1 MDKDHTR
8 DDQVGLAS
16 VNAADVLTT
25 GKITEGW
32 YFYFNFNFYFP
43 LLLPSS
49 TSISTFH
56 FPLPI
61 LLLFFFFK
69 LGMI

>member
-16 VNAADVLTT
+16 VNGADVLTT

-32 YFYFNFNFYFP
+32 YFYFYFYFP
-43 LLLPSS
+43 LS
-49 TSISTFH
+49 TPQSTC
-56 FPLPI
+56 I
-61 LLLFFFFK
+61 LF
-69 LGMI
+69 

>member
-16 VNAADVLTT
+16 VNAADVLEMA

-32 YFYFNFNFYFP
+32 YSCNKVV
-43 LLLPSS
+43 
-49 TSISTFH
+49 
-56 FPLPI
+56 I
-61 LLLFFFFK
+61 L
-69 LGMI
+69 